1 VTSGFEATLLGLFHA
16 SRTPALDGF
25 FVAVT
30 WLGSLWLLLPLAI
43 LAAVAQRRLLVPAAL
58 LLASGA
64 SHAIKLA
71 VARDRPGLHDA
82 LIALP
87 ADLSFP
93 SAHSAQAA
101 AAAVAVALAVPA
113 CRRPPAVLCLTA
125 LVVVVGLSRLH
136 LQVHWPSD
144 VLAGWA
150 LGVAMALLAWRLTDR
165 RTEAPR

>member
-1 VTSGFEATLLGLFHA
+1 MTGGFDASLLGIFHDLRSPGA
-16 SRTPALDGF
+16 DGF
-25 FVAVT
+25 FLAAT
-30 WLGSLWLLLPLAI
+30 WLGSLWLLLPPSIVAAI
-43 LAAVAQRRLLVPAAL
+43 VQRRMLLPLAL

-71 VARDRPGLHDA
+71 VARNRPGLHET
-82 LIALP
+82 LVALP

-101 AAAVAVALAVPA
+101 AFAVAVALAFPA
-113 CRRPPAVLCLTA
+113 WRRWPALLVLTA
-125 LVVVVGLSRLH
+125 LVVLVGLSRLH

-150 LGVAMALLAWRLTDR
+150 LGVLMALLAWRLTGQR
-165 RTEAPR
+165 PEAPR

>member
-1 VTSGFEATLLGLFHA
+1 MDFDAQLLGLFHA
-16 SRTPALDGF
+16 LRSPVLDDLF
-25 FVAVT
+25 RAAT
-30 WLGSLWLLLPLAI
+30 WLGSLWLLLPLA
-43 LAAVAQRRLLVPAAL
+43 LFAAIAQRRMFLLLAL

-71 VARDRPGLHDA
+71 VARERPGLHEV
-82 LIALP
+82 LVALP

-101 AAAVAVALAVPA
+101 ALAVAAVLAFPA
-113 CRRPPAVLCLTA
+113 WRRWPVVTSLAA
-125 LVVVVGLSRLH
+125 LVILVGLSRLY

-150 LGVAMALLAWRLTDR
+150 LGTLVAALVWGLVGR
-165 RTEAPR
+165 REKGLR